1 MTSTRPEPTPT
12 EDLPSEIDLRLVVA
26 DMDGTLLDDDS
37 RVPAGFA
44 ALVDRMR
51 ALGVAYC
58 PASGRQ
64 LANLRAV
71 LGPGIDAG
79 PVIAENGLFSLV
91 GGVEL
96 HSDTLTRE
104 QAVRVI
110 DAVRDVRSAGG
121 DVGAVVAT
129 RHVAYIERRDEAF
142 LAQVATYY
150 ESRALV
156 DDLVAL
162 DLDDVLKIAV
172 YDFGVAEQESGPRVR
187 QAVPDLQTVASGLH
201 WTDVM
206 SPLGSKGRA
215 LSIIQRHLGISPE
228 QTAVFGDYLNDL
240 ELYEHARLGFA
251 MANAHPG
258 ILRAARYV
266 APANTEDGVVRTVNL
281 LLDRLPA
288 SR

>member
-1 MTSTRPEPTPT
+1 MTSTRPEPTAAH
-12 EDLPSEIDLRLVVA
+12 DLPAEIDLRLVVT
-26 DMDGTLLDDDS
+26 DMDGTLLDDSS
-37 RVPAGFA
+37 RPPAGLG
-44 ALVDRMR
+44 ALIERMR
-51 ALGVAYC
+51 AHGVAFC

-71 LGPGIDAG
+71 LGPGIDDG
-79 PVIAENGLFSLV
+79 PVIPENGLFSLV

-96 HSDTLTRE
+96 HSDPMTRE

-110 DAVRDVRSAGG
+110 DAVRQVHERGG

-129 RHVAYIERRDEAF
+129 RHVAYVERTDEAF
-142 LAQVATYY
+142 TSQVSTYY
-150 ESRALV
+150 ASREAV
-156 DDLVAL
+156 RDLTELA
-162 DLDDVLKIAV
+162 LDDVLKIAV
-172 YDFGVAEQESGPRVR
+172 YDFGVAERDSGPQIR

-206 SPLGSKGRA
+206 SAVGSKGRA
-215 LSIIQRHLGISPE
+215 LSIIQEHLGVSPE

-240 ELYEHARLGFA
+240 ELYERAWLGFA

-258 ILRAARYV
+258 ILQAAPYV

-288 SR
+288 GR

>member
-1 MTSTRPEPTPT
+1 MPA
-12 EDLPSEIDLRLVVA
+12 EIDLRLVVT
-26 DMDGTLLDDDS
+26 DMDGTLLDEDS
-37 RVPAGFA
+37 RPPAGLS
-44 ALVDRMR
+44 ALMDRMR
-51 ALGVAYC
+51 AHGVAFC

-71 LGPGIDAG
+71 LGPGIDDG
-79 PVIAENGLFSLV
+79 PVIPENGLFSLV

-96 HSDTLTRE
+96 HSDLLSRE
-104 QAVRVI
+104 QVVRVI
-110 DAVRDVRSAGG
+110 EAVRALRTRGG

-129 RHVAYIERRDEAF
+129 RHMAYTERGDEPF
-142 LAQVATYY
+142 TAQVANYY
-150 ESRALV
+150 EQRALV
-156 DDLVAL
+156 PDLAAL
-162 DLDDVLKIAV
+162 PLDDVLKVAV
-172 YDFGVAEQESGPRVR
+172 YDFEVAERESGPRVR

-215 LSIIQRHLGISPE
+215 LRIVQEHLGVSPE

-240 ELYEHARLGFA
+240 ELYACAGLGFA

-258 ILRAARYV
+258 ILQAAQYV
-266 APANTEDGVVRTVNL
+266 APANTQDGVVRTVSL

-288 SR
+288 GR